1 MAELRY
7 GPNGESLIPG
17 TPAYAKGSTVKPT
30 TSSGLPS
37 DGLPTFGS
45 AVPGIILPGMPAGR
59 FASPDEAKSWF
70 TFSKTRTGIEKKT
83 YDGFIADLAAKGIAK
98 SKAQAV
104 WNDAVNWTQTLGS
117 TSGRPLDYLAV
128 MDPADYKGGA
138 GSEYGT
144 KKQTQKQV
152 TEYSKSGASQQI
164 RDTMKQ
170 ELGRE
175 ATAEETALYTKA
187 VNAAAKKEPSTYTG
201 VTTTTPGGSSTTS
214 TQSTGFDPTLFA
226 QNFARSIPNYA
237 ETFAAKEFVSLI
249 DQVLTDPNRIGQV
262 VE

>member
-1 MAELRY
+1 MAVKDTDKD
-7 GPNGESLIPG
+7 GIPDSIDANPNVPNSNQAGNYPSF
-17 TPAYAKGSTVKPT
+17 TPN
-30 TSSGLPS
+30 
-37 DGLPTFGS
+37 F
-45 AVPGIILPGMPAGR
+45 PGIQLPGVNGYV
-59 FASPDEAKSWF
+59 SEEVAKSWF
-70 TFSKTRTGIEKKT
+70 TFSKTRTGLEKKT
-83 YDGFIADLAAKGIAK
+83 YDGFIADLAAKGISK
-98 SKAQAV
+98 KKAQAV
-104 WNDAVNWTQTLGS
+104 WNDAVAWTQTLGS

-128 MDPADYKGGA
+128 MDPSDYTGGSE
-138 GSEYGT
+138 SEYGT
-144 KKQTQKQV
+144 KRQTQKQV

-187 VNAAAKKEPSTYTG
+187 VNAAAKKEPSKYTG

-237 ETFAAKEFVSLI
+237 ETFAAKDFVSLI